1 MYQFPKLLSV
11 ILEGTRVGLMANF
24 TAYVFHHISE
34 CSFFFLYD
42 SSKVQEEED
51 RTREGIYYF
60 SPEDVRHMSGLN

>member
-1 MYQFPKLLSV
+1 
-11 ILEGTRVGLMANF
+11 MANF